1 MNKFN
6 NKRTNNKF
14 YTNKSSITV
23 PDLSQA
29 QVTPSTFPE
38 KNEFSAKNLV
48 TPWNSYRSFD
58 AQTNKIDVNITG
70 YAPLFGKPNSI
81 SSLNLGE
88 SFGLFTGVFNDLY
101 NTGNFSMLA
110 TINRN
115 IHINYWGLNFTVL
128 TDSNKVT
135 KLNDHA
141 FHTWERNMSTLMS
154 LLDQSMYTDLRF
166 FDYAWQASVDG
177 KEGTQF
183 SRYNVVMTPQSYM
196 LVAYQLQ
203 LQELLVTMLNFE
215 MLTAQL
221 PLLQEMYKDKAD
233 YIVAIQNQLKR
244 SKYTS
249 LVKSI
254 LTWLKKRFVDKN
266 FFKNYILPTSVM
278 SKETDGLN
286 SPIVYLTH
294 NFTIPMEPIC
304 LINRTTGDPYSHSF
318 TVPVSFFFD
327 KSYIKYDDGDGA
339 ITAINGTSNGSL
351 LHRRMN
357 SFNINTILDILLFS
371 NNQTDFDDRI
381 KAWFDTADS
390 VLSHIYSAALD
401 ISNKAWFRDTEAA
414 LQKLASQP
422 SGINWVQNVETSSIS
437 GMFKYANYELVNT
450 LATAMIPTPTW
461 NDNGYSINVPM
472 FRKSGLQN
480 TLIHE
485 HAQAF
490 YLPSDDR
497 SMSFIRVGNTIDFTT
512 RQNIRLRGT
521 QIEDRLR
528 LPILQLQN
536 VELSFD
542 PQHNPQYNYG
552 NVSLS
557 DYNTQAYLVL
567 QDNIPIVRDTN
578 NQPVTWY
585 NSDLI
590 TIIPIMFQNRWADYA
605 KLATENFIIPLA

>member
-1 MNKFN
+1 MKKFN
-6 NKRTNNKF
+6 KRGNNKY

-23 PDLSQA
+23 PDLPQSK
-29 QVTPSTFPE
+29 VTPSTFPE

-48 TPWNSYRSFD
+48 TPWNAYRSFD

-70 YAPLFGKPNSI
+70 YAPLFGKPNQV

-115 IHINYWGLNFTVL
+115 IHINYWGMNFTPL
-128 TDSNKVT
+128 TDDNKVN

-141 FHTWERNMSTLMS
+141 FHTWERNMSSLMS

-166 FDYAWQASVDG
+166 FDYAWQAPISTQD
-177 KEGTQF
+177 QF
-183 SRYNVVMTPQSYM
+183 SRYNTVMTPQSYM

-266 FFKNYILPTSVM
+266 FFKNYILPTAVM

-304 LINRTTGDPYSHSF
+304 FTNRNDGYNKVPNTY
-318 TVPVSFFFD
+318 TVPVSFFYD
-327 KSYIKYDDGDGA
+327 KGDIVYEANTGVIQQIKNAD
-339 ITAINGTSNGSL
+339 NGL
-351 LHRRMN
+351 LTRRMN
-357 SFNINTILDILLFS
+357 SFNINTILDILMFS
-371 NNQTDFDDRI
+371 NNQTDFDERI
-381 KAWFDTADS
+381 TAWFDTADN

-401 ISNKAWFRDTEAA
+401 ISNKSWFRDTEAA

-422 SGINWVQNVETSSIS
+422 SGINWVQNIETSSINGIFS
-437 GMFKYANYELVNT
+437 YANYELVNT
-450 LATAMIPTPTW
+450 LATAMIPTPRW
-461 NDNGYSINVPM
+461 NDNGFSIHVPM
-472 FRKSGLQN
+472 FRKSGLQS

-497 SMSFIRVGNTIDFTT
+497 SMSFIRIGNTIDFTT

-521 QIEDRLR
+521 QICVQNTE
-528 LPILQLQN
+528 LPVLQLQTID
-536 VELSFD
+536 LSFND
-542 PQHNPQYNYG
+542 HHNPQYTARP
-552 NVSLS
+552 VSLS
-557 DYNTQAYLVL
+557 DYRTQAYLVL
-567 QDNIPIVRDTN
+567 QDNIPIVQDTHS
-578 NQPVTWY
+578 QPVTWY

-590 TIIPIMFQNRWADYA
+590 TVIPIMFQNRWADYA